1 MLTPGDRAGIFR
13 APLSK
18 ISMTTIVLAHAGT
31 DDRRMY
37 AEYLRAHGFRVKEAA
52 TTDVALSELAH
63 CELLIT
69 GLLVPGSFDGVEL
82 IRRTH
87 ELDAALPIIVVT
99 ACGVER
105 VREAAQ
111 TAGCNELLLKPCFP
125 EHLAETVWRLL
136 DTPHEHRRRLVR
148 AQS

>member
-1 MLTPGDRAGIFR
+1 
-13 APLSK
+13 
-18 ISMTTIVLAHAGT
+18 MTTIVLAHAGT

-37 AEYLRAHGFRVKEAA
+37 AEYLRAHGFRVKEAG
-52 TTDVALSELAH
+52 TTDAALSKLA
-63 CELLIT
+63 ESQLLIT

-82 IRRTH
+82 IRRTR

-105 VREAAQ
+105 VRDAAQ

-125 EHLAETVWRLL
+125 EHLVEAVWRLL
-136 DTPHEHRRRLVR
+136 DTPHEHRRIPVQAGR
-148 AQS
+148 

>member
-1 MLTPGDRAGIFR
+1 MIAQVSFALS
-13 APLSK
+13 LSK

-52 TTDVALSELAH
+52 TTDVALSELAD
-63 CELLIT
+63 CQLLIT

-82 IRRTH
+82 IRRARAH
-87 ELDAALPIIVVT
+87 CASLPMVVVT

-105 VREAAQ
+105 IRNDAR

-125 EHLAETVWRLL
+125 EHLVETVWRLL

-148 AQS
+148 AQR